1 MLTNLHNHLHR
12 SLPNP
17 TFYMTLKEFSNAGQN
32 LVIIVNF
39 LITLLELI
47 PLAYNCLFINK
58 VNPSMLYKITRFTLG
73 KREKAI
79 NSEIWSKELHCQL
92 VILVPKN
99 KINSQ

>member
-1 MLTNLHNHLHR
+1 MKSMLTNLHNHLHR

-58 VNPSMLYKITRFTLG
+58 VNPSMLYKILVYPRKERKSYKFRDLVEGITLSIG
-73 KREKAI
+73 Y
-79 NSEIWSKELHCQL
+79 SG
-92 VILVPKN
+92 
-99 KINSQ
+99 SQK